1 MKKQIVGL
9 IVSIVLAIIVICV
22 GIFGAGR
29 IKSSEKNSKDEKN
42 TSKVVE
48 SESNKEDVSKKDES
62 QSGEETTPEES
73 TSEETTTQPESTT
86 PEETTS
92 EAESVDRTDYSNP
105 NIDPTKPMV
114 ALTFDDGPGGEST
127 IRILDALKQ
136 YNAHATFF
144 VVGSNVDKY
153 ADIIKRA
160 AAEGSEVG
168 NHTNSHAQLTK
179 LDTNGIL
186 SEVNGVKEKVMQ
198 LTGQKVV
205 PIRPPYGAVD
215 DNVMAAITD
224 PVILWSIDTLDWKTR
239 DAQSTIQ
246 NIQSSVYDGAII
258 LMHDIYSTTADAAV
272 NIIDWL
278 HSQGYQMVTVS
289 ELGYYRRGG
298 LKTGVR
304 YGALQ
309 PE

>member
-1 MKKQIVGL
+1 MKKQIIGL
-9 IVSIVLAIIVICV
+9 VISIVLAIIVICV
-22 GIFGAGR
+22 GVFGSGR
-29 IKSSEKNSKDEKN
+29 IKSSDKNNKSEEK

-48 SESNKEDVSKKDES
+48 SGNKEDTSNKDEINS
-62 QSGEETTPEES
+62 EETT
-73 TSEETTTQPESTT
+73 SEEATTQPESTT
-86 PEETTS
+86 LEETTS
-92 EAESVDRTDYSNP
+92 EGESVDKIDYSNP
-105 NIDPTKPMV
+105 NIDPAKPMV

-127 IRILDALKQ
+127 IRILDALKK
-136 YNAHATFF
+136 YSAHATFF
-144 VVGSNVDKY
+144 VVGSNIDKY
-153 ADIIKRA
+153 ADIIKRE

-186 SEVNGVKEKVMQ
+186 SEVNGVKEKIMQ

-215 DNVMAAITD
+215 DNVMATITD

>member
-1 MKKQIVGL
+1 MKKQIIGL
-9 IVSIVLAIIVICV
+9 VISIVLAIIVICV
-22 GIFGAGR
+22 GVFGSGR
-29 IKSSEKNSKDEKN
+29 IKSSDKINKSEEK

-48 SESNKEDVSKKDES
+48 SGNKDDTSNKDEINS
-62 QSGEETTPEES
+62 EETT
-73 TSEETTTQPESTT
+73 SEEATTQPESTT
-86 PEETTS
+86 LEETTS
-92 EAESVDRTDYSNP
+92 EGESVDKIDYSNP

-127 IRILDALKQ
+127 IRILDALKK

-144 VVGSNVDKY
+144 VVGSNIDKY
-153 ADIIKRA
+153 ADIIKRE

-186 SEVNGVKEKVMQ
+186 SEVNGVKEKIMQ

-215 DNVMAAITD
+215 DNVMATITD

>member
-1 MKKQIVGL
+1 MKKQIIGL
-9 IVSIVLAIIVICV
+9 VISIVLAIIVICV
-22 GIFGAGR
+22 GVFGSGR
-29 IKSSEKNSKDEKN
+29 IKSSDKNNKREEK

-48 SESNKEDVSKKDES
+48 SGNKEDTSNKDEINS
-62 QSGEETTPEES
+62 EETT
-73 TSEETTTQPESTT
+73 SEEATTQPESTT
-86 PEETTS
+86 LEETTS
-92 EAESVDRTDYSNP
+92 EGESVDKIDYSNP

-127 IRILDALKQ
+127 IRILDALKK

-144 VVGSNVDKY
+144 VVGSNIDKY
-153 ADIIKRA
+153 ADIIKRE

>member
-1 MKKQIVGL
+1 MKKQIIGL
-9 IVSIVLAIIVICV
+9 IVSIVLALIVICV
-22 GIFGAGR
+22 GVFGAGR
-29 IKSSEKNSKDEKN
+29 IKSSENNKSEKT

-48 SESNKEDVSKKDES
+48 SDSNKEDTSKKDEVNS
-62 QSGEETTPEES
+62 EETTSDEV
-73 TSEETTTQPESTT
+73 TTQPESTT

-92 EAESVDRTDYSNP
+92 EGESVDKIDYSNP

-127 IRILDALKQ
+127 IRILDALKK

-144 VVGSNVDKY
+144 VVGSNIDKY
-153 ADIIKRA
+153 ADIIKRE

-179 LDTNGIL
+179 LDTDGIL

-198 LTGQKVV
+198 LTGQSVV

-215 DNVMAAITD
+215 DNVMAAISD

>member
-1 MKKQIVGL
+1 MFFSGKLYKNC
-9 IVSIVLAIIVICV
+9 SI
-22 GIFGAGR
+22 
-29 IKSSEKNSKDEKN
+29 
-42 TSKVVE
+42 
-48 SESNKEDVSKKDES
+48 
-62 QSGEETTPEES
+62 
-73 TSEETTTQPESTT
+73 
-86 PEETTS
+86 
-92 EAESVDRTDYSNP
+92 
-105 NIDPTKPMV
+105 
-114 ALTFDDGPGGEST
+114 
-127 IRILDALKQ
+127 
-136 YNAHATFF
+136 
-144 VVGSNVDKY
+144 
-153 ADIIKRA
+153 RA
-160 AAEGSEVG
+160 R

-186 SEVNGVKEKVMQ
+186 SEVNGVKEKIMQ

-215 DNVMAAITD
+215 DNVMATITD
-224 PVILWSIDTLDWKTR
+224 PVILWSIDTIDWKTR

-258 LMHDIYSTTADAAV
+258 LMHDIYSTTADPAV
-272 NIIDWL
+272 NINDWL

>member
-1 MKKQIVGL
+1 MKKQIIGL
-9 IVSIVLAIIVICV
+9 IVSIVLALIVICV
-22 GIFGAGR
+22 GVFGAGR
-29 IKSSEKNSKDEKN
+29 IKSSEKNNKSEKN

-48 SESNKEDVSKKDES
+48 SDSNKEDTSKKDEVNS
-62 QSGEETTPEES
+62 EETTSDEV
-73 TSEETTTQPESTT
+73 TTQPESTT

-92 EAESVDRTDYSNP
+92 EGESVDKIDYSNP
-105 NIDPTKPMV
+105 DIDPTKPMV

-127 IRILDALKQ
+127 IRILDALKK

-144 VVGSNVDKY
+144 VVGSNIDKY
-153 ADIIKRA
+153 ADIIKRE

-179 LDTNGIL
+179 LDTDGIL

-198 LTGQKVV
+198 LTGQSVV

-215 DNVMAAITD
+215 DNVMAAISD

>member
-1 MKKQIVGL
+1 MKKQIIGL
-9 IVSIVLAIIVICV
+9 VISIVLAIIVICV
-22 GIFGAGR
+22 GVFGSGR
-29 IKSSEKNSKDEKN
+29 IKSSDKNNKGEEK

-48 SESNKEDVSKKDES
+48 SGNKEDTSNKDEINS
-62 QSGEETTPEES
+62 EETT
-73 TSEETTTQPESTT
+73 SEEATTQPESTT
-86 PEETTS
+86 LEETTS
-92 EAESVDRTDYSNP
+92 EGESVDKIDYSNP
-105 NIDPTKPMV
+105 NIDPAKPMV

-127 IRILDALKQ
+127 IRILDALKK

-144 VVGSNVDKY
+144 VVGSNIDKY
-153 ADIIKRA
+153 ADIIKRE

-186 SEVNGVKEKVMQ
+186 SEVNGVKEKIMQ

-215 DNVMAAITD
+215 DNVMATITD

>member
-1 MKKQIVGL
+1 MKKQIIGL
-9 IVSIVLAIIVICV
+9 IISIVLAIIVICV
-22 GIFGAGR
+22 GVFGSGR
-29 IKSSEKNSKDEKN
+29 IKSSDKNNKGEEK

-48 SESNKEDVSKKDES
+48 SGNKEDTSNKDEINS
-62 QSGEETTPEES
+62 EETT
-73 TSEETTTQPESTT
+73 SEEATTQPESTT
-86 PEETTS
+86 LKETTS
-92 EAESVDRTDYSNP
+92 EGESVDKIDYSNP

-127 IRILDALKQ
+127 IRILDALKK

-144 VVGSNVDKY
+144 VVGSNIDKY
-153 ADIIKRA
+153 ADIIKRE

-186 SEVNGVKEKVMQ
+186 SEVNGVKEKIMQ

-215 DNVMAAITD
+215 DNVMATITD

>member
-1 MKKQIVGL
+1 MKKQIIGL
-9 IVSIVLAIIVICV
+9 IVSIVLALIVICV
-22 GIFGAGR
+22 GVFGAGR
-29 IKSSEKNSKDEKN
+29 IKSSEKNNKSEKN

-48 SESNKEDVSKKDES
+48 SDSNKEDTSKKDEVNS
-62 QSGEETTPEES
+62 EETTSDEV
-73 TSEETTTQPESTT
+73 TTQPESTT

-92 EAESVDRTDYSNP
+92 EGESVDKIDYSNP
-105 NIDPTKPMV
+105 DIDPTKPMV

-127 IRILDALKQ
+127 IRILDALKK

-144 VVGSNVDKY
+144 VVGSNIDKY
-153 ADIIKRA
+153 ADIIKRE

-179 LDTNGIL
+179 LDTDGIL

-198 LTGQKVV
+198 LTGQSVV

-215 DNVMAAITD
+215 DNVMAAISD

-272 NIIDWL
+272 NVIDWL

>member
-1 MKKQIVGL
+1 MKKQIIGL
-9 IVSIVLAIIVICV
+9 IISIVLAIIVICV
-22 GIFGAGR
+22 GVFGSGR
-29 IKSSEKNSKDEKN
+29 IKSSDKNNKGEEK

-48 SESNKEDVSKKDES
+48 SGNKEDTSNKDEINS
-62 QSGEETTPEES
+62 EETT
-73 TSEETTTQPESTT
+73 SEEATTQPESTT
-86 PEETTS
+86 LEETTS
-92 EAESVDRTDYSNP
+92 EGESVDKIDYSNP

-127 IRILDALKQ
+127 IRILDALKK

-144 VVGSNVDKY
+144 VVGSNIDKY
-153 ADIIKRA
+153 ADIIKRE

-186 SEVNGVKEKVMQ
+186 SEVNGVKEKIMQ

-215 DNVMAAITD
+215 DNVMATITD

>member
-1 MKKQIVGL
+1 MRKQIIGL
-9 IVSIVLAIIVICV
+9 VISIVLAIIVICV
-22 GIFGAGR
+22 GVFGSGR
-29 IKSSEKNSKDEKN
+29 IKSSDKNNKGEEK

-48 SESNKEDVSKKDES
+48 SGNKEDTSNKDEINS
-62 QSGEETTPEES
+62 EETT
-73 TSEETTTQPESTT
+73 SEEATTQPESTT
-86 PEETTS
+86 LEETTS
-92 EAESVDRTDYSNP
+92 EGESVDKIDYSNP

-127 IRILDALKQ
+127 IRILDALKK

-144 VVGSNVDKY
+144 VVGSNIDKY
-153 ADIIKRA
+153 ADIIKRE

-186 SEVNGVKEKVMQ
+186 SEVNGVKEKIMQ

-215 DNVMAAITD
+215 DNVMATITD

>member
-1 MKKQIVGL
+1 MKKQIIGL
-9 IVSIVLAIIVICV
+9 VISIVLAIIVICV
-22 GIFGAGR
+22 GVFGSGR
-29 IKSSEKNSKDEKN
+29 IKSSDKNNKGEEK

-48 SESNKEDVSKKDES
+48 SGNKEDTSNKDEINS
-62 QSGEETTPEES
+62 EETT
-73 TSEETTTQPESTT
+73 SEEATTQPESTT
-86 PEETTS
+86 LEETTS
-92 EAESVDRTDYSNP
+92 EGESVDKIDYSNP

-127 IRILDALKQ
+127 IRILDALKK

-144 VVGSNVDKY
+144 VVGSNIDKY
-153 ADIIKRA
+153 ADIIKRE

-186 SEVNGVKEKVMQ
+186 SEVNGVKEKIMQ

-215 DNVMAAITD
+215 DNVMATITD

>member
-1 MKKQIVGL
+1 MKKQIIGL
-9 IVSIVLAIIVICV
+9 VISIVLAIIVICV
-22 GIFGAGR
+22 GVFGSGR
-29 IKSSEKNSKDEKN
+29 IKSSDKNNKGEEK

-48 SESNKEDVSKKDES
+48 SGNKEDTSNKDEINL
-62 QSGEETTPEES
+62 EETT
-73 TSEETTTQPESTT
+73 SEEATTQPESTT
-86 PEETTS
+86 LEETTS
-92 EAESVDRTDYSNP
+92 EGESVDKIDYSNP
-105 NIDPTKPMV
+105 NIDPAKPMV

-127 IRILDALKQ
+127 IRILDALKK

-144 VVGSNVDKY
+144 VVGSNIDKY
-153 ADIIKRA
+153 ADIIKRE

-186 SEVNGVKEKVMQ
+186 SEVNGVKEKIMQ

-215 DNVMAAITD
+215 DNVMATITD

>member
-1 MKKQIVGL
+1 MKKQIIGL
-9 IVSIVLAIIVICV
+9 IISIVLAIIVICV
-22 GIFGAGR
+22 GVFGSGR
-29 IKSSEKNSKDEKN
+29 IKSSDKNNKGEEK

-48 SESNKEDVSKKDES
+48 SGNKEDTSNKDEINS
-62 QSGEETTPEES
+62 EETT
-73 TSEETTTQPESTT
+73 SEEATTQPESTT
-86 PEETTS
+86 LEETTS
-92 EAESVDRTDYSNP
+92 EGESVDKIDYSNP

-127 IRILDALKQ
+127 IRILDALKK

-144 VVGSNVDKY
+144 VVGSNIDKY
-153 ADIIKRA
+153 ADIIKRE

-186 SEVNGVKEKVMQ
+186 SEVNGVKEKIMQ

-205 PIRPPYGAVD
+205 PIRPPYGALD
-215 DNVMAAITD
+215 DNVMATITD

>member
-1 MKKQIVGL
+1 MKKQIIGL
-9 IVSIVLAIIVICV
+9 VISIVLAIIVICV
-22 GIFGAGR
+22 GVFGSGR
-29 IKSSEKNSKDEKN
+29 IKSSDKNNKSEEK

-48 SESNKEDVSKKDES
+48 SGNKEDTSNKDEINS
-62 QSGEETTPEES
+62 EETT
-73 TSEETTTQPESTT
+73 SEEATTQPESTT
-86 PEETTS
+86 LEETTS
-92 EAESVDRTDYSNP
+92 EGESVDKIDYSNP
-105 NIDPTKPMV
+105 NIDPAKPMV

-127 IRILDALKQ
+127 IRILDALKK

-144 VVGSNVDKY
+144 VVGSNIDKY
-153 ADIIKRA
+153 ADIIKRE
-160 AAEGSEVG
+160 AAERSEVG

-186 SEVNGVKEKVMQ
+186 SEVNGVKEKIMQ

-215 DNVMAAITD
+215 DNVMATITD

>member
-1 MKKQIVGL
+1 MKKQIIGL
-9 IVSIVLAIIVICV
+9 VISIVLAIIVICV
-22 GIFGAGR
+22 GVFGSGM
-29 IKSSEKNSKDEKN
+29 IKSSDKNNKSEEK

-48 SESNKEDVSKKDES
+48 SGNKEDTSNKEETNS
-62 QSGEETTPEES
+62 EETT
-73 TSEETTTQPESTT
+73 SEEATTQPESTT

-92 EAESVDRTDYSNP
+92 EGESIDKIDYSNP

-127 IRILDALKQ
+127 IRILDALKK

-144 VVGSNVDKY
+144 VVGSNIDKY
-153 ADIIKRA
+153 ADIIKRE

-205 PIRPPYGAVD
+205 PLRPPYGAVD
-215 DNVMAAITD
+215 DNVMATITD

>member
-1 MKKQIVGL
+1 MKKQIIGL
-9 IVSIVLAIIVICV
+9 VISIVLAIIVICV
-22 GIFGAGR
+22 GVFGSGR
-29 IKSSEKNSKDEKN
+29 IKSSDKNNKGEEK

-48 SESNKEDVSKKDES
+48 SGNKEDTSNKDEINS
-62 QSGEETTPEES
+62 EETT
-73 TSEETTTQPESTT
+73 SEEATTQPESTT
-86 PEETTS
+86 LEETTS
-92 EAESVDRTDYSNP
+92 EGESVDKIDYSNP

-127 IRILDALKQ
+127 IRILDALKK

-144 VVGSNVDKY
+144 VVGSNIDKY
-153 ADIIKRA
+153 ADIIKRE
-160 AAEGSEVG
+160 AAEESEVG

-186 SEVNGVKEKVMQ
+186 SEVNGVKEKIMQ

-215 DNVMAAITD
+215 DNVMATITD

>member
-1 MKKQIVGL
+1 MKKQIIGL
-9 IVSIVLAIIVICV
+9 IISIVLAIIVICV
-22 GIFGAGR
+22 GVFGSGR
-29 IKSSEKNSKDEKN
+29 IKSSDKNNKGEEK

-48 SESNKEDVSKKDES
+48 SGNKEDTSNKDEINS
-62 QSGEETTPEES
+62 EETT
-73 TSEETTTQPESTT
+73 SEEATTQPESTT
-86 PEETTS
+86 LKETTS
-92 EAESVDRTDYSNP
+92 EGESVDKIDYSNP

-127 IRILDALKQ
+127 IRILDALKK

-144 VVGSNVDKY
+144 VVGSNIDKY
-153 ADIIKRA
+153 ADIIKRE

-186 SEVNGVKEKVMQ
+186 SEVNGVKEKIMQ

-205 PIRPPYGAVD
+205 PVRPPYGAVD
-215 DNVMAAITD
+215 DNVMATITD

>member
-1 MKKQIVGL
+1 MKKQIIGL
-9 IVSIVLAIIVICV
+9 IVSIVLALIVICV
-22 GIFGAGR
+22 GVFGAGR
-29 IKSSEKNSKDEKN
+29 IKSSEKNNKSEKN

-48 SESNKEDVSKKDES
+48 SDSNKEDTSKKDEVNS
-62 QSGEETTPEES
+62 EETTSDEV
-73 TSEETTTQPESTT
+73 TTQPESTT

-92 EAESVDRTDYSNP
+92 EGESVDKIDYSNP
-105 NIDPTKPMV
+105 DIDPTKPMV

-127 IRILDALKQ
+127 IRILDALKK

-144 VVGSNVDKY
+144 VVGSNIDKY
-153 ADIIKRA
+153 ADIIKRE

-168 NHTNSHAQLTK
+168 NHTNSHAKLTK
-179 LDTNGIL
+179 LDTDGIL

-198 LTGQKVV
+198 LTGQSVV
-205 PIRPPYGAVD
+205 PIRPPWGAVD
-215 DNVMAAITD
+215 DNVMAVISD
-224 PVILWSIDTLDWKTR
+224 PVILWAIDTLDWKTR

-272 NIIDWL
+272 NVIDWL

>member
-1 MKKQIVGL
+1 MKKQIIGL
-9 IVSIVLAIIVICV
+9 IISIVLAIIVICV
-22 GIFGAGR
+22 GVFGSGR
-29 IKSSEKNSKDEKN
+29 IKSSDKNNKGEEK

-48 SESNKEDVSKKDES
+48 SGNKEDTSNKDEINS
-62 QSGEETTPEES
+62 EETT
-73 TSEETTTQPESTT
+73 SEEATTQPESTT
-86 PEETTS
+86 LEETTS
-92 EAESVDRTDYSNP
+92 EGESVDKIDYSNP

-127 IRILDALKQ
+127 IRILDALKK

-144 VVGSNVDKY
+144 VVGSNIDKY
-153 ADIIKRA
+153 ADIIKRE

-186 SEVNGVKEKVMQ
+186 SEVNGVKEKIMQ

-215 DNVMAAITD
+215 DNVMATITD

-239 DAQSTIQ
+239 DEQSTIQ

>member
-1 MKKQIVGL
+1 MKKQIIGL
-9 IVSIVLAIIVICV
+9 VISIVLAIIVICV
-22 GIFGAGR
+22 GVFGSGR
-29 IKSSEKNSKDEKN
+29 IKSSDKNNKSEEK

-48 SESNKEDVSKKDES
+48 SGNKEDTSNKDEINS
-62 QSGEETTPEES
+62 EETT
-73 TSEETTTQPESTT
+73 SEEATTQPESTT
-86 PEETTS
+86 LEETTS
-92 EAESVDRTDYSNP
+92 EGESVDKIDYSNP
-105 NIDPTKPMV
+105 NIDPAKPMV

-127 IRILDALKQ
+127 IRILDALKK

-144 VVGSNVDKY
+144 VVGSNIDKY
-153 ADIIKRA
+153 ADIIKRE

-168 NHTNSHAQLTK
+168 NHTNSHVQLTK

-186 SEVNGVKEKVMQ
+186 SEVNGVKEKIMQ

-215 DNVMAAITD
+215 DNVMATITD

>member
-1 MKKQIVGL
+1 MKKQIIGL
-9 IVSIVLAIIVICV
+9 VISIVLAIIVICV
-22 GIFGAGR
+22 GVFGSGR
-29 IKSSEKNSKDEKN
+29 IKSSDKNNKGEEK

-48 SESNKEDVSKKDES
+48 SGNKEDTSNKDEINS
-62 QSGEETTPEES
+62 EETT
-73 TSEETTTQPESTT
+73 SEEATTQPESTT
-86 PEETTS
+86 LEETTS
-92 EAESVDRTDYSNP
+92 EGESVDKIDYSNP

-127 IRILDALKQ
+127 IRILDALKK

-144 VVGSNVDKY
+144 VVGSNIDKY
-153 ADIIKRA
+153 ADIIKRE
-160 AAEGSEVG
+160 AAEGSEVW

-186 SEVNGVKEKVMQ
+186 SEVNGVKEKIMQ

-215 DNVMAAITD
+215 DNVMATITD

>member
-1 MKKQIVGL
+1 MKKQIIGL
-9 IVSIVLAIIVICV
+9 IISIVLAVIVICV
-22 GIFGAGR
+22 GVFGSGR
-29 IKSSEKNSKDEKN
+29 IKSSDKNNKSEEK

-48 SESNKEDVSKKDES
+48 SGNKEDTSNKDEINS
-62 QSGEETTPEES
+62 EETT
-73 TSEETTTQPESTT
+73 SEEATTQPESTT
-86 PEETTS
+86 LEETTS
-92 EAESVDRTDYSNP
+92 EGESVDKIDYSNP

-127 IRILDALKQ
+127 IRILDALKK

-144 VVGSNVDKY
+144 VVGSNIDKY
-153 ADIIKRA
+153 ADIIKRE

-215 DNVMAAITD
+215 DNVMATITD

>member
-1 MKKQIVGL
+1 MKKQIIGL
-9 IVSIVLAIIVICV
+9 VISIVLAIIVICV
-22 GIFGAGR
+22 GVFGSGR
-29 IKSSEKNSKDEKN
+29 IKSSDKNNKSEEK

-48 SESNKEDVSKKDES
+48 SDNKEDTSNKDEINS
-62 QSGEETTPEES
+62 EETT
-73 TSEETTTQPESTT
+73 SEEATTQPESTT
-86 PEETTS
+86 LEETTS
-92 EAESVDRTDYSNP
+92 EGESVDKIDYSNP

-127 IRILDALKQ
+127 IRILDALKK

-144 VVGSNVDKY
+144 VVGSNIDKY
-153 ADIIKRA
+153 ADIIKRE

-205 PIRPPYGAVD
+205 PLRPPYGAVD
-215 DNVMAAITD
+215 DNVMATITD
-224 PVILWSIDTLDWKTR
+224 PVILWSIDTLDWK
-239 DAQSTIQ
+239 
-246 NIQSSVYDGAII
+246 IQSSVYDGAII